1 MFNPG
6 DSVDQSLRRRG
17 QRLVAIGVLLG
28 ALSGVA
34 LGLAVED
41 TGTSGAVAAPGRG
54 AAAAASRPGSQPP
67 ASRAAGA
74 GRRTAGNDSS
84 GSQQV
89 ESADRS
95 DKGHGKARKGGEGR
109 QDKPG
114 SGEPGK
120 DKHNKGEPG
129 KDNQDKGKDK

>member
-6 DSVDQSLRRRG
+6 DPGDQSLRRRG
-17 QRLVAIGVLLG
+17 QRLVAIGALVG

-41 TGTSGAVAAPGRG
+41 TGTSRAVAPGRG

-74 GRRTAGNDSS
+74 GRRTAGNDS
-84 GSQQV
+84 GAALLRV
-89 ESADRS
+89 
-95 DKGHGKARKGGEGR
+95 
-109 QDKPG
+109 
-114 SGEPGK
+114 
-120 DKHNKGEPG
+120 
-129 KDNQDKGKDK
+129 

>member
-1 MFNPG
+1 MFNLGGP
-6 DSVDQSLRRRG
+6 VDQSLRRRG
-17 QRLVAIGVLLG
+17 QRLVAIGALLG

-41 TGTSGAVAAPGRG
+41 TGTSRAVAAPGRG
-54 AAAAASRPGSQPP
+54 AALAASWPGSQPP
-67 ASRAAGA
+67 ASPAAGS
-74 GRRTAGNDSS
+74 GSRIDGNDSS

-95 DKGHGKARKGGEGR
+95 DKGRHGKARKDGEGR

-114 SGEPGK
+114 NDEPGK
-120 DKHNKGEPG
+120 DKHSKGEPG
-129 KDNQDKGKDK
+129 KDHQDKGK